1 MFSYI
6 PENRLTVLKK
16 LGFTNVPDC
25 DPSYAF
31 GTQVMALDAQMSVE
45 GDHATDQAYIYYAC
59 VTRNGEPLDG
69 LFYAPSLLEY
79 MPGFAGREWHFDEM
93 LTDICNTISCEASI
107 QDIGGFPMIF
117 VPTDEYDFSEYEELR
132 FPLSDMRK
140 LIGITD
146 YFLFREKRRFT
157 KQGNPLPKIED

>member
-45 GDHATDQAYIYYAC
+45 GDHATDRAYIYYAC
-59 VTRNGEPLDG
+59 VTDNDERLDG

-79 MPGFAGREWHFDEM
+79 MPVFAKGEWHFDAI
-93 LTDICNTISCEASI
+93 LSDVCQTISCEASV
-107 QDIGGFPMIF
+107 QNIGGFPMIF
-117 VPTDEYDFSEYEELR
+117 VPTDEYDFSEWECLR
-132 FPLSDMRK
+132 LPISDMRK
-140 LIGITD
+140 LIGIAD
-146 YFLFREKRRFT
+146 YFLCRERRKFT
-157 KQGNPLPKIED
+157 AQGNALSEE